1 MSVRGN
7 FMEYLYS
14 QKCAMMHQTLRNF
27 FKYNDFFLFYIIYI
41 FVRINITLGKKR
53 SKIKVQIFFNV
64 IKLILVNVYM
74 NLYEKIDY

>member
-1 MSVRGN
+1 
-7 FMEYLYS
+7 
-14 QKCAMMHQTLRNF
+14 MMHQILRNF

-41 FVRINITLGKKR
+41 FVRINITLEKKR